1 MRYFVAINNQNSL
14 EVTGLYI
21 SKLPP
26 ISKPLQRTNI
36 EEIDGRDGDIVTTL
50 GYSAYDKEMEIG
62 LFGDYNIDE
71 IISFF
76 TQEGTITFSN
86 EPDKYYKFKI
96 INDINFEEFQRFK
109 TATVV
114 FHCQPFKFST
124 TEGTR
129 TFTTFPSNTVVIC
142 NNGNVYSKPTL
153 TLTGSGTI
161 NLSLNG
167 VQVAVVSLANE
178 GETIEIDLDKLEAYN
193 PATKVLKN
201 RQVTGDYE
209 NLYLKVGNNTI
220 SWTGTITSVKLK
232 NYSRWI

>member
-161 NLSLNG
+161 NLSLNS
-167 VQVAVVSLANE
+167 VQVAVVTLANE

>member
-161 NLSLNG
+161 NFSLNG
-167 VQVAVVSLANE
+167 VQVAVVTLANE

>member
-124 TEGTR
+124 AEGTR

-167 VQVAVVSLANE
+167 VQVAVVTLANE

>member
-124 TEGTR
+124 TEGIR

-167 VQVAVVSLANE
+167 VQVAVITLANE

-193 PATKVLKN
+193 PTTKVLKN

>member
-142 NNGNVYSKPTL
+142 NNGNVYPKPTL

-167 VQVAVVSLANE
+167 VQAAVVTLANE

-193 PATKVLKN
+193 PTTKVLKN

>member
-86 EPDKYYKFKI
+86 EPEKYYKFKI

-129 TFTTFPSNTVVIC
+129 MFTTFPSNTVVIC

-167 VQVAVVSLANE
+167 VQVAVVTLANE

-193 PATKVLKN
+193 PTTKVLKN

>member
-129 TFTTFPSNTVVIC
+129 TFTTFPSNTIVIC

-167 VQVAVVSLANE
+167 VQVAVITLANE

-193 PATKVLKN
+193 PTTKVLKN

>member
-96 INDINFEEFQRFK
+96 INNINFEEFQRFK

-167 VQVAVVSLANE
+167 VQVAVVTLANE

>member
-167 VQVAVVSLANE
+167 VQVAVITLANE

-193 PATKVLKN
+193 PTTKVLKN
-201 RQVTGDYE
+201 RQVTGNYE

>member
-167 VQVAVVSLANE
+167 VQVAVITLANE

-193 PATKVLKN
+193 PTTKVLKN

>member
-76 TQEGTITFSN
+76 AQEGTITFSN

-167 VQVAVVSLANE
+167 VQVAVVTLANE

>member
-129 TFTTFPSNTVVIC
+129 TFTTFPSNTITIC
-142 NNGNVYSKPTL
+142 NNGNIYSKPTL

-167 VQVAVVSLANE
+167 VQVAVVTLANE

-193 PATKVLKN
+193 PTTKVLKN
-201 RQVTGDYE
+201 RQVTGNYE

>member
-62 LFGDYNIDE
+62 LFGYYNIDE

-96 INDINFEEFQRFK
+96 INGINFEEFQRFK

-167 VQVAVVSLANE
+167 VQVAVVTLANE

>member
-86 EPDKYYKFKI
+86 EPDKYYIFKI

-167 VQVAVVSLANE
+167 VQVAVVTLANE

-193 PATKVLKN
+193 PTTKVLKN

>member
-129 TFTTFPSNTVVIC
+129 TFTTFPSNTIVIC

-167 VQVAVVSLANE
+167 VQVAVVTLANE

-193 PATKVLKN
+193 PTTKVLKN

>member
-167 VQVAVVSLANE
+167 VQAAVVTLANE

-193 PATKVLKN
+193 PTTKVLKN

>member
-129 TFTTFPSNTVVIC
+129 TFTTFPSNAIVIC

-167 VQVAVVSLANE
+167 VQVAVITLANE

-193 PATKVLKN
+193 PTTKVLKN

>member
-167 VQVAVVSLANE
+167 VQVAVVTLANE

-193 PATKVLKN
+193 PTTKVLKN

>member
-167 VQVAVVSLANE
+167 VQVAVVTLANE

>member
-26 ISKPLQRTNI
+26 ISKPLQRTNV

-129 TFTTFPSNTVVIC
+129 TFTTLPSNTITIC
-142 NNGNVYSKPTL
+142 NNGNIYSKPTL

-167 VQVAVVSLANE
+167 VQVAVVALANE

-193 PATKVLKN
+193 PTTKVLKN
-201 RQVTGDYE
+201 RQVTGNYE

>member
-167 VQVAVVSLANE
+167 VQVAVVALANE